1 MELHISIGIGLVI
14 SLFFSEFFGLAAGG
28 LVVPGYMAL
37 YLNRPVDVLIT
48 LGVSAA
54 TFMFVRLVSS
64 VVIVYGKRRTA
75 LMLLTGYVLQLLINT
90 IDSSL
95 GGSFNADYQVI
106 GYVIPG
112 LVAIWI
118 DRQGMVETFS
128 TLITG
133 SVMVRLILIILD
145 RA

>member
-1 MELHISIGIGLVI
+1 MDLHVSIGIGLVI

-37 YLNRPVDVLIT
+37 YLNRPLDVLVT

-54 TFMFVRLVSS
+54 TFLFVRLVSS

-75 LMLLTGYVLQLLINT
+75 LMLLTGYVLQMVINS

-95 GGSFNADYQVI
+95 GSAFNAEYQVI

-118 DRQGMVETFS
+118 DRQGLVETFS